1 MLTRSSA
8 SLLATLY
15 VQYLT
20 ICPRAVNGGG
30 ARSAGS
36 YYEEGQ
42 FQRWAENN
50 AGEEQAEEW
59 MEVVASD
66 DMPTSS
72 TCSRTLEH
80 GRKGMPVNDGEG
92 CGQGGAQS
100 VSARDCT
107 PLFFWDDHRVD
118 GVAVV
123 SLTACVDG
131 VAVVSLT
138 ACVDGEAVVS
148 LTAYVDVYLI
158 TLVTFS

>member
-30 ARSAGS
+30 ARSARSAGS

-107 PLFFWDDHRVD
+107 PLFFRNVHRVD

-123 SLTACVDG
+123 SLTASVDG
-131 VAVVSLT
+131 VAVVS
-138 ACVDGEAVVS
+138 V
-148 LTAYVDVYLI
+148 TAYVDVYLI